1 MQTESKISIGQF
13 ESIVCDFH
21 LPIETLLSMQLIL
34 IIHVKA
40 EECGIP
46 YKTNLS

>member
-1 MQTESKISIGQF
+1 MQTQTKRTIGQF
-13 ESIVCDFH
+13 KSIVCDFH

-34 IIHVKA
+34 IIHVQA

-46 YKTNLS
+46 YETKLS